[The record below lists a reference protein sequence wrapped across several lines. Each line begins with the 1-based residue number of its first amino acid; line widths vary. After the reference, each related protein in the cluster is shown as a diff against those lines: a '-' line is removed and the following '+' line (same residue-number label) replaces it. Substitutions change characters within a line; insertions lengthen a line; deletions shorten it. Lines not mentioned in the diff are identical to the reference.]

1 MLSDHSDGKV
11 MVRRC
16 QVQHESGRC
25 STQGRR
31 TLDTRCLRAALAK
44 VRGRDLDWGCIVV
57 LLREFFFREL
67 LFYCSVARLQW
78 RDGVSL
84 PNDGD
89 CARVVREAEAHGGMA
104 RIGPCVT
111 SGDVA

>member
-1 MLSDHSDGKV
+1 M
-11 MVRRC
+11 
-16 QVQHESGRC
+16 
-25 STQGRR
+25 
-31 TLDTRCLRAALAK
+31 LDTRCSGAALAK
-44 VRGRDLDWGCIVV
+44 VRGRGLDWGWIVV
-57 LLREFFFREL
+57 LLHEFFFREL

-78 RDGVSL
+78 DGVSR

-89 CARVVREAEAHGGMA
+89 GARVVREAEAHGGMA

>member
-11 MVRRC
+11 MVCRC

-31 TLDTRCLRAALAK
+31 TLDTRCLGAELAK
-44 VRGRDLDWGCIVV
+44 VRGRDL
-57 LLREFFFREL
+57 FFREL
-67 LFYCSVARLQW
+67 LFYCSVARIQW

-84 PNDGD
+84 RNDGD

-111 SGDVA
+111 SEDVA

>member
-11 MVRRC
+11 LVCRC
-16 QVQHESGRC
+16 QVRLERGRC

-31 TLDTRCLRAALAK
+31 TLDTRCSGAALAK
-44 VRGRDLDWGCIVV
+44 VWGRGLDWRWIVV
-57 LLREFFFREL
+57 LLREYIFREL

-78 RDGVSL
+78 RNGVSL
-84 PNDGD
+84 QNNGD
-89 CARVVREAEAHGGMA
+89 SARVVREAEAHGGMA

>member
-1 MLSDHSDGKV
+1 MRLE
-11 MVRRC
+11 R
-16 QVQHESGRC
+16 GRC

-31 TLDTRCLRAALAK
+31 TLDTRCSGAALAK
-44 VRGRDLDWGCIVV
+44 VRGRGVDWGWIVV
-57 LLREFFFREL
+57 LLREFFFRKL

-89 CARVVREAEAHGGMA
+89 GARVVREAEANGGMA